1 MATLPDPGT
10 KWTSSQAYLL
20 AVLCLLVGIPVGYL
34 LRAPST
40 GSVNT
45 PAQGMQQ
52 AAANPATVDPGQVTP
67 EQLAHMADKQAEP
80 LLADLKRNPND
91 RSLLTK
97 LGDLYL
103 AAHQGASAQR
113 YYERS
118 LALKSADPVVLTQL
132 ASSYYYQGDADKA
145 ITTLQRALE
154 IDPKNANALFNLG
167 MLKWQA
173 KGDPKAA
180 VALWEKLLR
189 TNPDHPNR
197 GQVERLIARAK
208 QHMSIPAGKKTDKPE
223 L

>member
-1 MATLPDPGT
+1 MNSAFAFL
-10 KWTSSQAYLL
+10 
-20 AVLCLLVGIPVGYL
+20 
-34 LRAPST
+34 
-40 GSVNT
+40 GS
-45 PAQGMQQ
+45 
-52 AAANPATVDPGQVTP
+52 
-67 EQLAHMADKQAEP
+67 
-80 LLADLKRNPND
+80 
-91 RSLLTK
+91 
-97 LGDLYL
+97 
-103 AAHQGASAQR
+103 
-113 YYERS
+113 
-118 LALKSADPVVLTQL
+118 LKSADPVVLTQL